1 METAEK
7 IKDAYIEFLL
17 ENHNPPGSAYQIAKK
32 AGISEEEFFNTFTSL
47 KAIDQA
53 VWGDFFTETQNR
65 VESEEVYADY
75 TVREKLLAF
84 YFTMIEVLKSRR
96 SYVLKVFPS
105 ELKEF
110 SKAPQ
115 MLSEF
120 KSGFMHYV
128 DNLILEGRESQ
139 ELSERPSFIIDIY
152 PRIIWAQA
160 LLIIRFWVRDDSM
173 GFEKTD
179 AYIEKAVNFGI
190 DVMGPTSIDSAFD
203 FFKYAF
209 QNR

>member
-1 METAEK
+1 MEIAEK
-7 IKDAYIEFLL
+7 IKNAYIEFLL

-32 AGISEEEFFNTFTSL
+32 AGIGEEDFFNTYTSL

-53 VWGDFFTETQNR
+53 IWSDFFAETKNR
-65 VESEEVYADY
+65 IESEEVYADY
-75 TVREKLLAF
+75 SVREKLLAF
-84 YFTMIEVLKSRR
+84 YFTLIEVLKARR
-96 SYVLKVFPS
+96 SYVIKAFPS

-110 SKAPQ
+110 GKAPDL
-115 MLSEF
+115 LSEF
-120 KSGFMHYV
+120 KSGFMNYV

-139 ELSERPSFIIDIY
+139 EFSERPSFIIDIY
-152 PRIIWAQA
+152 PRIFWTQA
-160 LLIIRFWVRDDSM
+160 LLVVRFWVRDDSM

-190 DVMGPTSIDSAFD
+190 DVMGPTSLDSAFD
-203 FFKYAF
+203 FFKYAI